1 MRMGQRKC
9 VCAIKCGRTVSKQ
22 SRRQKQ
28 QQHSG
33 RHAMDQQQNNH
44 VEEILNSHNPIVEMI
59 TTRARLCNHNSN
71 NNEAPQ
77 KNEKIIAIVDSTMHD
92 CKPFKGSN
100 GNCTATN
107 GNHHRGP
114 HQGHR
119 HHRAQQLQNAL
130 DGSSSARRKHKIGHG
145 MNSTLEDRIRLKFFG
160 HDIPYPP
167 VDFAVRDHFGLI
179 GFAFC
184 KHKKNTFSKI

>member
-9 VCAIKCGRTVSKQ
+9 VCAIKCGRPASKQ
-22 SRRQKQ
+22 SRRQQ
-28 QQHSG
+28 QLHTS

-44 VEEILNSHNPIVEMI
+44 VEEILNSNNPIVEMI

-71 NNEAPQ
+71 SNNEAPQ

-100 GNCTATN
+100 GNCTTTN
-107 GNHHRGP
+107 ANHHRGQY
-114 HQGHR
+114 QGHR

-130 DGSSSARRKHKIGHG
+130 DGSNARRKHKTGHG

-160 HDIPYPP
+160 YDIPYPP
-167 VDFAVRDHFGLI
+167 VDFAVRDETTLV
-179 GFAFC
+179 
-184 KHKKNTFSKI
+184 